1 MAAVVFA
8 VLDLA
13 WLGLVAQRL
22 YESQIGH
29 LLADEFNLAA
39 AAVFYLIYLVGLVH
53 FAIRPLDAARPLRR
67 RLLDAALYGFVT
79 YATWD
84 LTSMAVFPDFP
95 LTMVV
100 VDLAWGVTAC
110 VVVTA
115 ITTRLLR
122 SLLSTPSMPSMPPT
136 HSTKAR

>member
-1 MAAVVFA
+1 MTAPSLPAPNLSPARTWLTTYLVAAVVFA
-8 VLDLA
+8 VLDLE
-13 WLGLVAQRL
+13 WLGLV
-22 YESQIGH
+22 
-29 LLADEFNLAA
+29 
-39 AAVFYLIYLVGLVH
+39 
-53 FAIRPLDAARPLRR
+53 
-67 RLLDAALYGFVT
+67 
-79 YATWD
+79 
-84 LTSMAVFPDFP
+84 AVFPDFP
-95 LTMVV
+95 LTMVL

>member
-1 MAAVVFA
+1 VTAPSLPAPNLSPARTWLTTYLVAAVVFA
-8 VLDLA
+8 VLDLE

-22 YESQIGH
+22 Y
-29 LLADEFNLAA
+29 
-39 AAVFYLIYLVGLVH
+39 
-53 FAIRPLDAARPLRR
+53 
-67 RLLDAALYGFVT
+67 GFVT
-79 YATWD
+79 YSTWD

-95 LTMVV
+95 LTMVL

-122 SLLSTPSMPSMPPT
+122 SLLSTPSMPPMPPT